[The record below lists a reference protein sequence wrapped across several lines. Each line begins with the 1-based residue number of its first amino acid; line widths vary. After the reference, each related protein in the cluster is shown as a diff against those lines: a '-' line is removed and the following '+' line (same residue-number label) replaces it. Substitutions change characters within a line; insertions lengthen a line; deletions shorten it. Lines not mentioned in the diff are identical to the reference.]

1 MSTNGTNW
9 KYHSILEDGTKLI
22 IPEDER
28 KMLFDLD
35 NFMNKSESKKSS
47 SLKKSESKKSSSLKK
62 SESKKS
68 SSLKKSNSNTRKKKR
83 CPNGTRRNSNGEC
96 VVYKTPP
103 TPRTKYYKKYHSEP
117 VVLVGNSH
125 LVQFRINNI
134 EQFTKYKNI
143 VIRTKVECFIQTL
156 FALGL
161 RNRNN
166 VINDLQN
173 MYTTDNDYCE
183 KGKDLCGV
191 WWQEGEKFI
200 ENTFDLPKNSIK
212 WKNIRHTDRGVRVSK
227 SMKKE
232 DQNRLLNMLSNYLTI
247 YLAPNCATIIT
258 IDFKEK
264 EQTWGHY
271 MIAYNYNN
279 KITYFC
285 PQSKTKYIHLKNM
298 TRGNKNLLITSYGY
312 YNTFDNESLIY
323 MDDIPIQN
331 STCPIKFGTPTS
343 RG

>member
-62 SESKKS
+62 S
-68 SSLKKSNSNTRKKKR
+68 NSNTRKKKR

-103 TPRTKYYKKYHSEP
+103 TPRTKYTKTYHSEP
-117 VVLVGNSH
+117 VVLVGDSH

-134 EQFTKYKNI
+134 EQFTKYKKI
-143 VIRTKVECFIQTL
+143 TKYTKVECFIQTL

-161 RNRNN
+161 RNRDQGMIDT
-166 VINDLQN
+166 INMDVQSRIKKN
-173 MYTTDNDYCE
+173 E
-183 KGKDLCGV
+183 GKSLIGV
-191 WWQEGEKFI
+191 WWQEAEKFI

-212 WKNIRHTDRGVRVSK
+212 HKRQQTIGGVDVNN
-227 SMKKE
+227 KE
-232 DQNRLLNMLSNYLTI
+232 QQERLLNKFSG
-247 YLAPNCATIIT
+247 YLAKNLGPNCATIIT
-258 IDFKEK
+258 IDFKDK
-264 EQTWGHY
+264 EQSWGHF
-271 MIAYNYNN
+271 MIAYNHNK

-285 PQSKTKYIHLKNM
+285 PQTKTKYIHLKNM
-298 TRGNKNLLITSYGY
+298 TRSHIKWLITGYGY
-312 YNTFDNESLIY
+312 YSTFDEVSFN
-323 MDDIPIQN
+323 MDDIPIKN